1 MWGYGGKYYWRKRN
15 NQGGG
20 GGGRCEAIVVVFAW
34 MSSEERNLKN
44 HVDLYDSLLWD
55 SLVCHSQFL
64 NMFVFSLLLSLFS
77 LISLFNKNCL
87 GFYYMFRF
95 LPDKA
100 ADLASGLVSE
110 LVKVIDV
117 LSYYIFIIFIL
128 FYFRY
133 SNP

>member
-1 MWGYGGKYYWRKRN
+1 MY
-15 NQGGG
+15 
-20 GGGRCEAIVVVFAW
+20 
-34 MSSEERNLKN
+34 
-44 HVDLYDSLLWD
+44 
-55 SLVCHSQFL
+55 
-64 NMFVFSLLLSLFS
+64 
-77 LISLFNKNCL
+77 
-87 GFYYMFRF
+87 RF